1 LKKQKNSKADKA
13 TDSTA
18 VETPKQYYSI
28 DIRGKTIDQLS
39 VSMLIARRC
48 CFSCK
53 QTHELD
59 LTLES
64 NPKSYIQMITD
75 HCKDT
80 SDYLLPDT
88 PLKEAIFR
96 IILASGNRKTTAK
109 AVEDVLASKW
119 SSTAYP
125 RNVSEEVIQSLLDQ
139 GSKYGIVKAG

>member
-1 LKKQKNSKADKA
+1 
-13 TDSTA
+13 A
-18 VETPKQYYSI
+18 VETPKKHYSI

-39 VSMLIARRC
+39 VSSLISRRC
-48 CFSCK
+48 CFSCR

-59 LTLES
+59 LAVES

-75 HCKDT
+75 HCKDS

-96 IILASGNRKTTAK
+96 IIIASGNRKTTAK
-109 AVEDVLASKW
+109 AVESVLASKW

-125 RNVSEEVIQSLLDQ
+125 RNISEEVIQSLLDQ
-139 GSKYGIVKAG
+139 GSKYGIVKVG

>member
-1 LKKQKNSKADKA
+1 MKTQKNPKADKA
-13 TDSTA
+13 TGSTA
-18 VETPKQYYSI
+18 VETPKKHYSI

-39 VSMLIARRC
+39 VSLLISRRC
-48 CFSCK
+48 CFSCR

-59 LTLES
+59 LAVES

-75 HCKDT
+75 HCKDS

-96 IILASGNRKTTAK
+96 IIIASGNRKTTAK
-109 AVEDVLASKW
+109 AVESVLASKW

-125 RNVSEEVIQSLLDQ
+125 RNISEEVIQSLLDQ
-139 GSKYGIVKAG
+139 GSKYGIVKVG

>member
-1 LKKQKNSKADKA
+1 MKTQKNPKEDKA
-13 TDSTA
+13 TGSTA
-18 VETPKQYYSI
+18 VETPKKHYSI

-39 VSMLIARRC
+39 VSSLISRRC
-48 CFSCK
+48 CFSCR

-59 LTLES
+59 LAVES

-75 HCKDT
+75 HCKDS

-96 IILASGNRKTTAK
+96 IIIASGNRKTTAK
-109 AVEDVLASKW
+109 AVESVLASKW

-125 RNVSEEVIQSLLDQ
+125 RNISEEVIQSLLDQ
-139 GSKYGIVKAG
+139 GSKYGIVKVG

>member
-1 LKKQKNSKADKA
+1 MKTQKNPKADKA
-13 TDSTA
+13 TGSTA
-18 VETPKQYYSI
+18 VETPKKHYSI

-39 VSMLIARRC
+39 VSLLISRRC
-48 CFSCK
+48 CFSCR

-59 LTLES
+59 LAVES

-75 HCKDT
+75 HCKDS

-96 IILASGNRKTTAK
+96 IIIASGNRKTTAK
-109 AVEDVLASKW
+109 AAESVLASKW

-125 RNVSEEVIQSLLDQ
+125 RNISEDVIQSLLDQ
-139 GSKYGIVKAG
+139 GSKYGIVKVG